1 MTLWSE
7 SLEDRTLLAA
17 ALSVI
22 DINTAGG
29 DPVYGESAV
38 VGSKLYYID
47 ADTQHGLELHV
58 LDTTTQSTSLVV
70 DINPGLGDSIAV
82 GYGGFMLVGNNLYFT
97 AYDPTSG
104 YELRWIDTT
113 EATPAVNTLDIET
126 GSGSSYAGQY
136 GGFIAVGDKLYFT
149 ASDSSNGFELRWI
162 DTTEAVPTLH
172 TLDIA
177 GGTTSSTA
185 GQFGAFTAVG
195 NNLYFTAYDSSS
207 GEELRWIDTSEA
219 IPVLHTVEVAAG
231 SSRSYAGEYGGF
243 TVVGNN
249 LYFSATDSTRG
260 FELRWIDT
268 TETTPTV
275 QTLDIFTGSNSS
287 SAGRYGGF
295 TSKGNNLYFSASDS
309 TYGTEL
315 RWIDTTEATPTLHT
329 VDVFS
334 GNSGSNAGEHG
345 GFTNVGDNLY
355 FTARD
360 STSGIELRWI
370 DTTETSPTLHTLDI
384 ASGAFGS
391 NVGQYG
397 GFLAVGNSLYF
408 TALSFDS
415 GYELRWIDTT
425 ETNPTLHTLDIYS
438 GASSSNAGLYGGFAV
453 VGDKLYFTAFDPSSG
468 YELRW
473 IDTTEPTPI
482 LVTFKII
489 SGNKSSFPGEFGG
502 FTVVGNKMYFTAIT
516 LSSILGRS
524 YELCWI
530 DTTEATP
537 TLHTL
542 DIYSG
547 SRSSNPGQYS
557 GLTVVGD
564 KLYFTATDASSGYEL
579 RWIDAYPVASNL
591 HVLDLYPGSDSSY
604 AGVYGGLTVVGDKL
618 YFTAQDSNGY
628 ELRWID
634 TTETIPT
641 LHTLDIYSGSNS
653 SSAGKYGGLKAVGD
667 NLYFTAYD
675 PFNGYELR
683 WIDTTEPTPTLHTLD
698 IWDGVPSSY
707 AGQYGG
713 FAAAGNHL
721 YFSADKPGI
730 GTELF
735 VLELFPN
742 TTPTI
747 SVGDLAYT
755 EGDNSGNAVVID
767 SVATAN
773 DLDGD
778 ADWNGGSLTIQITA
792 NAEAADEISIVD
804 IGNISVNRTTGEI
817 SSSGTH
823 FATAAIATATVTG
836 GTALTITFNSNT
848 TNARVEELVRA
859 VAYRTTSVNPTAGA
873 RTVRFTASDRVPLTG
888 IDTATITV
896 TAVNTPPSVT
906 LTPVVNSLP
915 ENANTTPRIK
925 VADISVVDDASGTY
939 VLSLSGTDATLFE
952 IDGTE
957 LFLVAGAALDFETKA
972 SLDVTVE
979 VDDAAIGGS
988 PDDSDSLSITITDVN
1003 ELPTIALTPVVSTLP
1018 EDAATTP
1025 RVKVADILVSDDALG
1040 TNTLSLT
1047 GADASLFEING
1058 TELFLIA
1065 GAILDFETNPVLDV
1079 TVEVDDAALGGTPDD
1094 SDSLSIDI
1102 TDVNEFPSLFLTPV
1116 VTTLPEDA
1124 TTTPHIK
1131 IADITVTD
1139 DGLGTNA
1146 LSLSGDDAALFE
1158 IDGNELFLIAGTPL
1172 DFETNAA
1179 LDVTVEVD
1187 DAAIGGAPDSS
1198 DSLSISIT
1206 DVNELPTITLTPLVT
1221 SLLKDTSTASRIRV
1235 ASVTVTDDALG
1246 TNVLSLTGDDSA
1258 LFEIDGMD
1266 LYLKAGTVLDYS
1278 ANPVLDVTVNVDDAS
1293 LGGSPDDS
1301 DSLQVV
1307 ITDRADLVLFDTA
1320 TGLWRMGTSN
1330 GTSFTWTNGPKWN
1343 AAVGW
1348 TTFTGDYNGDGLT
1361 DGIGITSANKVFIAR
1376 NNGDGTMTTVSAGSF
1391 SALETFQYMLV
1402 GDFNGD
1408 GRDDLIVQQATNN
1421 TTPLPGSWFVK
1432 SFNGSSF
1439 STSFYGRW
1447 DASGWGDFGVG
1458 DVNQDGIDDI
1468 IGVRNAIEGVDR
1480 VNWMYG
1486 ISNQIPDGSR
1496 RFFAQFAGAFT
1507 GRIETAGW
1515 HSVLIGDWDNDGRA
1529 DVAAR
1534 RNDGR
1539 FVYGTATGDP
1549 TPYAPIG
1556 ANRLVNSTG
1565 PLFSNSAFSEPFL
1578 VGDFNGDGRD
1588 DILTRQ
1594 TNNKNLWVAQT
1605 NATAPTSATVSGW
1618 GPWDDTLN
1626 WSGAAIG
1633 DFNGD
1638 GRDDYASIDLTGSHA
1653 WVSLSTGSTFQPA
1666 VDFGLVMGT
1675 ESLVGPLKLDS
1686 GLLD

>member
-1 MTLWSE
+1 MALWSE
-7 SLEDRTLLAA
+7 SLEDRTLLSVD
-17 ALSVI
+17 LSVI
-22 DINTAGG
+22 DINDSSSGLSG
-29 DPVYGESAV
+29 DTPFYGQTAV
-38 VGSKLYYID
+38 VGDRLYYVD
-47 ADTQHGLELHV
+47 LDTQYGLELHALDTITGAASVV
-58 LDTTTQSTSLVV
+58 LDV
-70 DINPGLGDSIAV
+70 NPGLDGSDV
-82 GYGGFMLVGNNLYFT
+82 GRYGGFTVAGDKLYFS
-97 AYDPTSG
+97 ANDPSNGT
-104 YELRWIDTT
+104 ELRWIDTT
-113 EATPAVNTLDIET
+113 ETAPTLHTLDIYS
-126 GSGSSYAGQY
+126 GSGSSSAGLYGGFTVVGNHLYFTARDSDSGTELRWIDTTETIPTLHTIDIRSSGDSNAGQY
-136 GGFIAVGDKLYFT
+136 GGLTAVGDKLYFT
-149 ASDSSNGFELRWI
+149 AWNDVYGHELHWI
-162 DTTEAVPTLH
+162 ENAATTPILH

-177 GGTTSSTA
+177 DGGGNSFA
-185 GQFGAFTAVG
+185 GQNGGFTVVR
-195 NNLYFTAYDSSS
+195 NNLYFTAYDLLN
-207 GEELRWIDTSEA
+207 G
-219 IPVLHTVEVAAG
+219 
-231 SSRSYAGEYGGF
+231 Y
-243 TVVGNN
+243 
-249 LYFSATDSTRG
+249 
-260 FELRWIDT
+260 ELRWIDT
-268 TETTPTV
+268 TETTPVLHTV
-275 QTLDIFTGSNSS
+275 DIYSGSNDSN
-287 SAGRYGGF
+287 AGKYGGYVAA
-295 TSKGNNLYFSASDS
+295 GNNLYFSAEDS
-309 TYGTEL
+309 NGYEL
-315 RWIDTTEATPTLHT
+315 HWIDTTEATPTLHAL
-329 VDVFS
+329 DIY
-334 GNSGSNAGEHG
+334 SGSSDSYAGQYG
-345 GFTNVGDNLY
+345 GFIVGGDNLY
-355 FTARD
+355 FTAQD
-360 STSGIELRWI
+360 LTNG
-370 DTTETSPTLHTLDI
+370 T
-384 ASGAFGS
+384 
-391 NVGQYG
+391 
-397 GFLAVGNSLYF
+397 
-408 TALSFDS
+408 
-415 GYELRWIDTT
+415 ELRWIDTT

-683 WIDTTEPTPTLHTLD
+683 WIDTTELTPTLHTLN
-698 IWDGVPSSY
+698 IAAGNSSSY
-707 AGQYGG
+707 AGEYGGFTTVGNNLYFTAFDVTNGYELRWINTAEESPTIHTLDIFVGSSDSRAGEYGGFAVVEDKLFFTAIDATSGGELRWIDTTQTGPTLHTIEIYPGDGNSNAGQYGG
-713 FAAAGNHL
+713 FTVVGNNL
-721 YFSADKPGI
+721 YFTASDPISGYELRWVDTNEATPALHTLDIFAGSSDSLAGEYGGFAVVEDKLFFTATDPTTGN
-730 GTELF
+730 ELRWIDTNE
-735 VLELFPN
+735 V
-742 TTPTI
+742 TPTLRTLDINRGSNGSNAGQYGGFMRVGNNLYFTAADSSSGYELRWIDTTEVTPELVTLDLTSGRSGSYAGRYGGFKAVGSNLYYSSYLGRFGHELAVLQI
-747 SVGDLAYT
+747 SVAPTITVGNLDSTNSNNGNPVTIDAIAMAID
-755 EGDNSGNAVVID
+755 DN
-767 SVATAN
+767 
-773 DLDGD
+773 GD
-778 ADWNGGSLTIQITA
+778 ADWDGGSLAIQITA
-792 NAEAADEISIVD
+792 NAEPADEISLIDV
-804 IGNISVNRTTGEI
+804 GNISVNRTTGEI
-817 SSSGTH
+817 SHGGIH
-823 FATAAIATATVTG
+823 FATASIVTATVTG
-836 GTALTITFNSNT
+836 GTVLTINFNSNA
-848 TNARVEELVRA
+848 TNARVQDLVRA
-859 VAYRTTSVNPTAGA
+859 IAYRTTSTNPTGGD
-873 RTVRFTASDRVPLTG
+873 RTVTFTVTDNTSLTG
-888 IDTATITV
+888 SDTATITV
-896 TAVNTPPSVT
+896 TA
-906 LTPVVNSLP
+906 LNSLP
-915 ENANTTPRIK
+915 A
-925 VADISVVDDASGTY
+925 
-939 VLSLSGTDATLFE
+939 
-952 IDGTE
+952 
-957 LFLVAGAALDFETKA
+957 
-972 SLDVTVE
+972 
-979 VDDAAIGGS
+979 
-988 PDDSDSLSITITDVN
+988 
-1003 ELPTIALTPVVSTLP
+1003 
-1018 EDAATTP
+1018 
-1025 RVKVADILVSDDALG
+1025 
-1040 TNTLSLT
+1040 
-1047 GADASLFEING
+1047 
-1058 TELFLIA
+1058 
-1065 GAILDFETNPVLDV
+1065 
-1079 TVEVDDAALGGTPDD
+1079 
-1094 SDSLSIDI
+1094 
-1102 TDVNEFPSLFLTPV
+1102 
-1116 VTTLPEDA
+1116 
-1124 TTTPHIK
+1124 
-1131 IADITVTD
+1131 
-1139 DGLGTNA
+1139 
-1146 LSLSGDDAALFE
+1146 
-1158 IDGNELFLIAGTPL
+1158 
-1172 DFETNAA
+1172 
-1179 LDVTVEVD
+1179 
-1187 DAAIGGAPDSS
+1187 
-1198 DSLSISIT
+1198 
-1206 DVNELPTITLTPLVT
+1206 ITLTPLVT
-1221 SLLKDTSTASRIRV
+1221 TLLKDTSTGSRIRV

-1246 TNVLSLTGDDSA
+1246 ANILSLTGDDSA

-1266 LYLKAGTVLDYS
+1266 LYLKAGTVLDS
-1278 ANPVLDVTVNVDDAS
+1278 HANPVLDVTVNVDDAS

-1330 GTSFTWTNGPKWN
+1330 GTSFTWANGPKWN

-1361 DGIGITSANKVFIAR
+1361 DGIGITSANKVFVAR
-1376 NNGDGTMTTVSAGSF
+1376 NNGDGTMSTLSAGSF

-1515 HSVLIGDWDNDGRA
+1515 HSVLVGDWDNDGRA

-1539 FVYGTATGDP
+1539 FIYGTATGDP

-1556 ANRLVNSTG
+1556 AKRLVNSAG

-1605 NATAPTSATVSGW
+1605 NSTAPTSATVSGW

-1666 VDFGLVMGT
+1666 VDFGLVIGT
-1675 ESLVGPLKLDS
+1675 EFLVGPLKLKA